1 MLHRANSITK
11 LQFLIVKGLLIATS
25 PLTGRGYG
33 SGSMLFHNYLSIL
46 KFNEDIVMT
55 CKKVVVAIVD
65 NEVVGKNCSL
75 LYGGEEW
82 IVAIIHII
90 LTIQRGWV
98 LGCNKNRVAF
108 TIIPAL
114 LVDIS
119 VVDPSYMLA
128 HTDFRP
134 AYLVFYQH
142 SVTQSVEHHPQGIEY
157 GSFGRRTFAHV
168 DESII

>member
-1 MLHRANSITK
+1 
-11 LQFLIVKGLLIATS
+11 
-25 PLTGRGYG
+25 
-33 SGSMLFHNYLSIL
+33 MLFHNYLSIL

-114 LVDIS
+114 IVDIS
-119 VVDPSYMLA
+119 VVEENKQKEIWNHGRTL
-128 HTDFRP
+128 
-134 AYLVFYQH
+134 
-142 SVTQSVEHHPQGIEY
+142 QSSRGGAEMAEDL
-157 GSFGRRTFAHV
+157 GR
-168 DESII
+168 